1 MRRGCISAGEIQCD
15 GCHKVIPTASRYM
28 MVEEEK
34 GKESDKGQTQ
44 HYCLDCCRKKGY
56 IRERVEKGDTIE
68 TFFPGDENPA

>member
-1 MRRGCISAGEIQCD
+1 
-15 GCHKVIPTASRYM
+15 M